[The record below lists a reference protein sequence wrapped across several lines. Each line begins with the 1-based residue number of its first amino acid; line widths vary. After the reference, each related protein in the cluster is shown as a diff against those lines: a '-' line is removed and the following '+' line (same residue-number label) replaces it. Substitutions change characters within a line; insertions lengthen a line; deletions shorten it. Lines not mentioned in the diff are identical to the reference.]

1 MSNKT
6 QLQTNNASLDG
17 YISRIQAAKEVAA
30 TLPEAGGVVEL
41 PDLTNE
47 GSTSDL
53 LSGKELIDQEGKII
67 TGSMSNNGTI
77 TSTMDGI
84 NIKSVS
90 IPEGYTS
97 GGTVSLDNTIDNEV
111 NDQADLI
118 AQIKSVVDN
127 LPEAGGAEVSGTI
140 IIEYNGTHDV
150 ATYANAEVC
159 VALNLS
165 NLTVTP
171 TKSTQTFWS
180 APGELDGYELVTV
193 NPIPDEYI
201 IPSGARSIT
210 ENGTH
215 DVTQYA
221 FVNVS
226 VPTGGG
232 SGGSN
237 ETYHRLIE
245 EGVLSDSEMT
255 EVPNDFC
262 RGWYYINKINFPN
275 ATKVGSYVFYN
286 CANLTEASMPNCT
299 ELGGYS
305 FYNCAK
311 LTSVNCAN
319 IASIGG
325 SVFRGCALLTSLTF
339 LEATSIGTYGFRACA
354 ALERIDFSKL
364 SSIGNNAFLE
374 SSALVTVI
382 IRTNRVCTLSNKNAF
397 SSTPIESGTGYIYV
411 PSALVDSYKS
421 ATNWATYANQIRAI
435 EDYPEICG

>member
-118 AQIKSVVDN
+118 AQIKSIVDN
-127 LPEAGGAEVSGTI
+127 LPEAGSGSV
-140 IIEYNGTHDV
+140 E
-150 ATYANAEVC
+150 
-159 VALNLS
+159 
-165 NLTVTP
+165 
-171 TKSTQTFWS
+171 
-180 APGELDGYELVTV
+180 
-193 NPIPDEYI
+193 IPEGYI
-201 IPSGARSIT
+201 IPSGTLDIT
-210 ENGTH
+210 ENGDH
-215 DVTQYA
+215 DVTEYA
-221 FVNVS
+221 SVNVA

-232 SGGSN
+232 SATDLRLAN
-237 ETYHRLIE
+237 LVADTLIE
-245 EGVLSDSEMT
+245 LDDDTVVTARAYAFYNVKNLQRVKLSNLTST
-255 EVPNDFC
+255 
-262 RGWYYINKINFPN
+262 
-275 ATKVGSYVFYN
+275 GSYLFSGCESLISADLPNLSSSTGTYCFN
-286 CANLTEASMPNCT
+286 GCENLTQVNLPKISAVSNYTFSDCT
-299 ELGGYS
+299 ALEKVELGQITSLGSYS
-305 FYNCAK
+305 FRR
-311 LTSVNCAN
+311 
-319 IASIGG
+319 GG
-325 SVFRGCALLTSLTF
+325 ISTLIIRNTT
-339 LEATSIGTYGFRACA
+339 
-354 ALERIDFSKL
+354 
-364 SSIGNNAFLE
+364 
-374 SSALVTVI
+374 TVI
-382 IRTNRVCTLSNKNAF
+382 TKLNSTNAF
-397 SSTPIESGTGYIYV
+397 SETPIANGEGYIYFYREYV
-411 PSALVDSYKS
+411 EKYKA
-421 ATNWATYANQIRAI
+421 ATNWTTYANQIRAI